1 MLRNIRI
8 LYDLF
13 DVEIISLRQKVK
25 LEIDSF
31 FEVLLKLEQF
41 LNVFIQLLEHL
52 LLGIYNGIFI
62 TLFDFLFLILGLRFL
77 HHLPEIEIS
86 HELFCSRELVIIFEI
101 LGQTIFVIEFV

>member
-1 MLRNIRI
+1 MLRNIWI
-8 LYDLF
+8 LYNLF

-41 LNVFIQLLEHL
+41 LNIFIQLLEHL

-62 TLFDFLFLILGLRFL
+62 TLFDFLFLILGLGFL
-77 HHLPEIEIS
+77 PSADIESS

-101 LGQTIFVIEFV
+101 FGQTIFVIEFV